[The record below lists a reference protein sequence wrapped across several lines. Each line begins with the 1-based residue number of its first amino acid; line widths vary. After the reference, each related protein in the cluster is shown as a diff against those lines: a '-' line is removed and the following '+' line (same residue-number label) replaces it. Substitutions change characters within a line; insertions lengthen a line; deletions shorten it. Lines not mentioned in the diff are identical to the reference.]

1 MTSSP
6 ITLWQIDGERME
18 TVTKFIF
25 LGSKITEDFDYSHE
39 IKRPLKENCEKT
51 TQNIKKQRHHFAD
64 KSPYNQSYGFFSS
77 LLWMWMLDNKDDWA
91 SKNWC
96 FWTVLGKLLRVP
108 WAARRSNQWVLKEI
122 NPQHSLEGLMLNP
135 KLQYFGYLMGRV
147 LEKTLMLGKLEAR
160 RIWGR

>member
-1 MTSSP
+1 MGKEWKQWQNLFSWALRSP
-6 ITLWQIDGERME
+6 RTLITVMKLKDAC
-18 TVTKFIF
+18 
-25 LGSKITEDFDYSHE
+25 
-39 IKRPLKENCEKT
+39 PLKENCEKT

-96 FWTVLGKLLRVP
+96 FWNVLGKLLRVP

-135 KLQYFGYLMGRV
+135 KLPYFGYLMGRV

>member
-1 MTSSP
+1 MGKEWKQWQNLFSWAPRSLRTL
-6 ITLWQIDGERME
+6 ITVMKLKDAC
-18 TVTKFIF
+18 
-25 LGSKITEDFDYSHE
+25 
-39 IKRPLKENCEKT
+39 PLKENCEKT